1 MPRLFKRKQS
11 YNVAK
16 NSFVAKIYL
25 LDNTTVDFN
34 LLPEVTGRDCL
45 EKVAQCLDIQEVR
58 RTDTLLLFSK
68 PQCYAVQT
76 FYGVGG
82 SIRNCIAVSLFQS
95 HIKAEVKAITCI
107 SRT

>member
-25 LDNTTVDFN
+25 LDHTTVDFN

-58 RTDTLLLFSK
+58 RVVINVVVIILNRKATLNTHFTRGGGW
-68 PQCYAVQT
+68 P
-76 FYGVGG
+76 GVGG
-82 SIRNCIAVSLFQS
+82 GRSGG
-95 HIKAEVKAITCI
+95 
-107 SRT
+107 